1 MSIGILAQHRS
12 GHTAYEQH
20 LSRKY
25 NLKILKE
32 IDLNVKNI
40 DSISLKNEKDYVIS
54 LMPRKDCLSWMQ
66 AQECDWQILLRRDLK
81 KQCLSFI
88 YTNKVQIFRDH
99 CVDRAIIDIELIDNF
114 FENYKIIQNIKKLN
128 LYPIVYHE
136 DIGCLDSSLKTTNND
151 YQSLIINYQE
161 CSKLIDNYMSNL
173 SAQFL
178 LATKW

>member
-1 MSIGILAQHRS
+1 MSIGILTQHRS

-40 DSISLKNEKDYVIS
+40 DSISLKNEKDYIIS

-66 AQECDWQILLRRDLK
+66 SYDCDWQILLRRDLK

-88 YTNKVQIFRDH
+88 YTNKTQIFRDH
-99 CVDRAIIDIELIDNF
+99 CVDHASVDVGLIDGF

-128 LYPIVYHE
+128 LYPVVYYE
-136 DIGCLDSSLKTTNND
+136 DLGYLNSSLKATNND
-151 YQSLIINYQE
+151 YRSLIINYQE
-161 CSKLIDNYMSNL
+161 CSKSIDNYMSNL
-173 SAQFL
+173 SA
-178 LATKW
+178 